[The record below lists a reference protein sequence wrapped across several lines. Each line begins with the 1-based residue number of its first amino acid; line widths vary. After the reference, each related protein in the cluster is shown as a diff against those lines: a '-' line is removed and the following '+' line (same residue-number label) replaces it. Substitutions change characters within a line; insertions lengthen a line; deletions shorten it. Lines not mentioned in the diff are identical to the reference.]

1 MAACTIHSAWKY
13 HFFSFR
19 KTSSW
24 QSCQWKCNFPNRPI
38 WDLLS
43 VSDKLESCFL
53 GSPFRN
59 RGSGSRLIT
68 FYSLRWPV
76 IKKQTNS
83 NPVCEKKNLDSGV
96 GWGRAWQV
104 GDESEDLDRQR
115 RRWSSRREAGSLTE
129 SKRRTGWQADSC
141 EGRQVCIQW
150 HGITQATDNRSVIH
164 RRQSSVNLYC
174 PQGIIRKG
182 EAGRHMGRETD
193 RRARTDGQTHK
204 GTVAQCTA
212 GRSTHTPPAVIMLH
226 AALVQL
232 KFQFNIVTS
241 KGVTI

>member
-24 QSCQWKCNFPNRPI
+24 QSCQWKCHFPNRPI

-115 RRWSSRREAGSLTE
+115 R
-129 SKRRTGWQADSC
+129 GWENINRVEGKPAERHPDDGAVG
-141 EGRQVCIQW
+141 GRQAVWPNQR
-150 HGITQATDNRSVIH
+150 DER
-164 RRQSSVNLYC
+164 
-174 PQGIIRKG
+174 
-182 EAGRHMGRETD
+182 AGRQTAAKVDRFAYSDTALPRQRTTD
-193 RRARTDGQTHK
+193 QSFTDG
-204 GTVAQCTA
+204 
-212 GRSTHTPPAVIMLH
+212 R
-226 AALVQL
+226 VQSI
-232 KFQFNIVTS
+232 FIVPR
-241 KGVTI
+241 G